1 MADLAKLKQAIE
13 AVKAQR
19 PDLIWKNLNAPA
31 IAALLNAP
39 RVVANPEAGQ
49 PTGERTVPKQVQFE
63 DVVALLPA
71 EVIVSIY
78 QQLGNFLPDLKTVIE
93 TQDRDFM
100 TALMSL
106 VVQMKGVSVAT
117 ATKFYDAL
125 NVANTFEELVSVAID
140 KQDRVYLM
148 KLLQIGIAAQ
158 VITQETLDDLAALL
172 IATETVTDVAPDTLP
187 APSYS
192 EEYGLGT
199 VTADDVLFVV
209 SGLAG

>member
-1 MADLAKLKQAIE
+1 MADLVKLKLAIE

-19 PDLIWKNLNAPA
+19 PDLIWKNLNAPT

-39 RVVANPEAGQ
+39 RVVANPQAGQ
-49 PTGERTVPKQVQFE
+49 PTGERTVPKEVKFE

-71 EVIVSIY
+71 SVIVSIY

-158 VITQETLDDLAALL
+158 VITQETLDELAALL
-172 IATETVTDVAPDTLP
+172 SATETVTDVAPDTVP

-192 EEYGLGT
+192 EEYDLGT
-199 VTADDVLFVV
+199 VTADDVLFVI